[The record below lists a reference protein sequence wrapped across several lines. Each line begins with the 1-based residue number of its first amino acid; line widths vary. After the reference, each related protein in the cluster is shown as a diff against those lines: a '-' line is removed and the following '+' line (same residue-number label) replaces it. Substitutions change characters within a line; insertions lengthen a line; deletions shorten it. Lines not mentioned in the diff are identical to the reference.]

1 MNKKIIS
8 GVIYH
13 FKRLHHELSQDYSRD
28 IFIKYKKLFA
38 YNDIKIC
45 YNRWIPDDYDPMKS
59 NILIAIE
66 SPEVILHNGW
76 IKDDMKFIA
85 EISFANFFNLD
96 NYHCCRT
103 LYATNDNFVN
113 LVKNSQFAKKD
124 LVSMVYSDKQL
135 LKGHQ
140 FRHQLASKFADR
152 IHLFGSGTEKK
163 LKQKSDSLESY
174 YFQIVIENGKY
185 PEYVS
190 EKFFDCLKTKTIPV
204 YWGGEEA
211 IKKMGFDLNGMI
223 FFDTDADLD
232 NILTTKMN
240 ERFYH
245 EREESLE
252 YNLKRLIEIRNE
264 IKMSLFRNTLQCG
277 YSHTVESY
285 LGTQYNLRALN
296 LD

>member
-1 MNKKIIS
+1 MKNIIR
-8 GVIYH
+8 GIEYRIG
-13 FKRLHHELSQDYSRD
+13 RLHHAVSQDFSHE

-38 YNDIKIC
+38 YNDVKIC
-45 YNRWIPDDYDPMKS
+45 YNKWIPADYDPKKS

-76 IKDDMKFIA
+76 IKEDMKFIA
-85 EISFANFFNLD
+85 EISFANFFKLD

-103 LYATNDNFVN
+103 LYSTNDNFVN
-113 LVKNSQFAKKD
+113 LVKNHQFSKKE
-124 LVSMVYSDKQL
+124 LVSMVYSDKKL

-140 FRHQLASKFADR
+140 FRHQMASKFADR

-163 LKQKSDSLESY
+163 LKQKSDSLDSY

-204 YWGGEEA
+204 YWGGEDA
-211 IKKMGFDLNGMI
+211 IKKMGFDLNGII
-223 FFDTDADLD
+223 FFDTDSDLE
-232 NILTTKMN
+232 NVLNTIVN
-240 ERFYH
+240 ERSYH

-264 IKMSLFRNTLQCG
+264 IKMSFYRNTVQCF
-277 YSHTVESY
+277 YSHTTGSY
-285 LGTQYNLRALN
+285 LESQYNLRALN